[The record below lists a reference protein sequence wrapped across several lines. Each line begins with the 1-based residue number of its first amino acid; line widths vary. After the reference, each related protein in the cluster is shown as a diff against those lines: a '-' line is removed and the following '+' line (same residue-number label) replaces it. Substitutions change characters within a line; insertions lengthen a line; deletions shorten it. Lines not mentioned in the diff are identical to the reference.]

1 MDDPKVMNKLVFD
14 YLAEHSSKKMANDFA
29 KSVGKKNIQEKLDGI
44 PSILHMVSELMKNGN
59 FPGKGKRKSEEII
72 GHGPTSKKAKP
83 NSESDDSDDGSTDE
97 EEETKKSTQAWV
109 NGISKKD
116 EESSSDEDS
125 SDDEEQKK
133 QTPAPTMNGKKKE
146 ESSSEEDSGDEK
158 EEEKPKAP
166 QKTAAKKEESSSEED
181 SSDDDEDETEKAK
194 SVTKPTAKKEES
206 SSSEES
212 DSDEEEEKK
221 KPAQAATKKTEE
233 ESSSDDDSDS
243 DEEEEKPATKVESK
257 TKKEDSSD
265 SGDSDDDD
273 EDEGDDSSEGDEEEK
288 KGDAKKENAKEEHMD
303 VDDDFKITNNKTP
316 NNSFNKGKQ
325 NKGSES
331 SGECYIKMSGV
342 PFRASV
348 QELKDFFKGGPIPTR
363 VEHSLNDDGRNS
375 GHAFAAFDSEE
386 SAEKAMLKDRQY
398 MGQRYVALYRVD
410 TFGGSSGGGG
420 GGGKRLSGYD
430 GDHTEFCVKLSG
442 APFKT
447 TEQEVRE
454 FFKGGDAPTRVQV
467 ILNDEGRS
475 SGEIL
480 VDFESDEAV
489 EKALLKDR
497 EYIGPRFVF
506 VSRYAG
512 KLEIGDVKCSCV
524 VKIPIIYQKVL

>member
-44 PSILHMVSELMKNGN
+44 PPILHMVSELMKNGN
-59 FPGKGKRKSEEII
+59 FPGKGKRKSEEIN

-83 NSESDDSDDGSTDE
+83 NSESDDSDDSSTDE

-109 NGISKKD
+109 NGVSKKD

-146 ESSSEEDSGDEK
+146 ESSSEEDSSDEE

-194 SVTKPTAKKEES
+194 SVSKPAAKKEES

-257 TKKEDSSD
+257 TKKEHSSD

-273 EDEGDDSSEGDEEEK
+273 EDESDDSSEEEEEK
-288 KGDAKKENAKEEHMD
+288 KGDAKKENAKEEPMD

-512 KLEIGDVKCSCV
+512 KLEIGGVKCSCV
-524 VKIPIIYQKVL
+524 VKIHTIYQKLL